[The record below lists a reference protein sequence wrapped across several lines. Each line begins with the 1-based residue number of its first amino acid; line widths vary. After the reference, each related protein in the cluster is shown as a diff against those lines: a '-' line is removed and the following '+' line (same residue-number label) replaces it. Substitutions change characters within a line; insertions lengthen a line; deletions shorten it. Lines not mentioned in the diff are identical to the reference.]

1 MMLCDNA
8 VELHFVCTIAS
19 NSKQYPL
26 HHQKFSKLF
35 GPVCLLW
42 SLHFT
47 LVLFNFTFY
56 LFFTTTL
63 INIGGTY
70 VNWILF
76 LFEVSINNSIIQD
89 EIRHFLKWS
98 NFKIFRYIRFKTSL
112 LRNKIFMHSFSILDL
127 IWQAPKTRR
136 FLKWHVL
143 SVSQNISLFKKLQNE
158 SLKKY

>member
-89 EIRHFLKWS
+89 EIWHFLKWS

-127 IWQAPKTRR
+127 IWQAPKTRSFLR
-136 FLKWHVL
+136 WHVFIVFQIVYQFLK
-143 SVSQNISLFKKLQNE
+143 SYKTRA
-158 SLKKY
+158 

>member
-1 MMLCDNA
+1 MVKGLDKMLLCDNA

-42 SLHFT
+42 SLH
-47 LVLFNFTFY
+47 TFY
-56 LFFTTTL
+56 TGFVQF
-63 INIGGTY
+63 Y
-70 VNWILF
+70 ILPIFYYYTNKYRRYICKFDSF

-112 LRNKIFMHSFSILDL
+112 LRNTKIFMHSFSI
-127 IWQAPKTRR
+127 
-136 FLKWHVL
+136 F
-143 SVSQNISLFKKLQNE
+143 
-158 SLKKY
+158 

>member
-1 MMLCDNA
+1 MYYSIKLKTIPTSPPKVFKA
-8 VELHFVCTIAS
+8 FWSSLFALESTYILHWFCSILHSTYFLLHTTI
-19 NSKQYPL
+19 
-26 HHQKFSKLF
+26 
-35 GPVCLLW
+35 
-42 SLHFT
+42 
-47 LVLFNFTFY
+47 
-56 LFFTTTL
+56 

-136 FLKWHVL
+136 FLRWHVFI
-143 SVSQNISLFKKLQNE
+143 VSQIYQF
-158 SLKKY
+158 LKSYKTRA

>member
-1 MMLCDNA
+1 MYYSIKLK
-8 VELHFVCTIAS
+8 TIPTSPPKVFKAFWS
-19 NSKQYPL
+19 S
-26 HHQKFSKLF
+26 LF
-35 GPVCLLW
+35 ALE
-42 SLHFT
+42 S
-47 LVLFNFTFY
+47 TFY
-56 LFFTTTL
+56 TGFVQF
-63 INIGGTY
+63 Y
-70 VNWILF
+70 ILPIFYYYTNKYRRYICKFDSF

-136 FLKWHVL
+136 FLRWHVFN
-143 SVSQNISLFKKLQNE
+143 VSQNISVFKKLQNE

>member
-26 HHQKFSKLF
+26 HHQNFSKLF

-63 INIGGTY
+63 INIGRY
-70 VNWILF
+70 ICKFDSFF

-89 EIRHFLKWS
+89 EIWHFLKWS

-127 IWQAPKTRR
+127 IWHPKPEG
-136 FLKWHVL
+136 FYWDDMYLLFPKY
-143 SVSQNISLFKKLQNE
+143 ISF
-158 SLKKY
+158 

>member
-63 INIGGTY
+63 INIGRY
-70 VNWILF
+70 ICKFDSFF

-89 EIRHFLKWS
+89 EIWHFLKWS

-127 IWQAPKTRR
+127 IWHPKPEG
-136 FLKWHVL
+136 FYWDDMYL
-143 SVSQNISLFKKLQNE
+143 LFSK
-158 SLKKY
+158 